1 MMTIIRDKSVA
12 KEEFVFYADRLI
24 RLLVEEALNELP
36 FQPKVV
42 QTPQEMPYNGVAFMR
57 KMCGVSIV
65 RAGESMENGLRAVCR
80 GCRIGK
86 ILIQRNEKTTT
97 PALLFSKLPPDISK
111 RFVLLLDPMVATAG
125 SVLMAID
132 VLLKNGGLA
141 GAGRRHSGVGPVRRG
156 GCRARGAT
164 KASELSALLTS
175 CELLPRSNRLAG
187 RRGLAKWKCV
197 AH

>member
-132 VLLKNGGLA
+132 VLLKNGVCVDNIVFVNLVAAPEGL
-141 GAGRRHSGVGPVRRG
+141 
-156 GCRARGAT
+156 
-164 KASELSALLTS
+164 KALYAVHPNIKVVSAAVDDTLD
-175 CELLPRSNRLAG
+175 
-187 RRGLAKWKCV
+187 
-197 AH
+197 AHAYIIPGIGDFGDRYFGTV